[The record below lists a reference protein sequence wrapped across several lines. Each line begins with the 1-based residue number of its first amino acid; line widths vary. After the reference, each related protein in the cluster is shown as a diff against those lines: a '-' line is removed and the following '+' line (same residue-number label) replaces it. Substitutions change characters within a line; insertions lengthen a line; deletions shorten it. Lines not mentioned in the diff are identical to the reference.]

1 MLKTTSQYGTLTLIC
16 PPQVKDVTAYGML
29 VDWKSGRSTRVC
41 RSTLAAEASAA
52 DESTDRSCYV
62 NLFVSEILTDK
73 PAYRGAMILEQL
85 QVVDAKSLYD
95 CLVAENP
102 VTSDKRSM
110 INIRS
115 VQQVVKPSNV
125 HWVPTKIM
133 HCDGLT
139 KLDKQLQNN
148 LREWSNRPWCQ
159 LRDDSKS
166 SMSKQRPV

>member
-1 MLKTTSQYGTLTLIC
+1 
-16 PPQVKDVTAYGML
+16 ML
-29 VDWKSGRSTRVC
+29 VDWKRGRSTRVC

-52 DESTDRSCYV
+52 DESTHRASYV
-62 NLFVSEILTDK
+62 NLFLSEILTTK

-85 QVVDAKSLYD
+85 QVTDAKSLYD
-95 CLVAENP
+95 CLIAENP

-139 KLDKQLQNN
+139 KLDNATS
-148 LREWSNRPWCQ
+148 RELAKVVHEAVVPTER
-159 LRDDSKS
+159 R
-166 SMSKQRPV
+166 